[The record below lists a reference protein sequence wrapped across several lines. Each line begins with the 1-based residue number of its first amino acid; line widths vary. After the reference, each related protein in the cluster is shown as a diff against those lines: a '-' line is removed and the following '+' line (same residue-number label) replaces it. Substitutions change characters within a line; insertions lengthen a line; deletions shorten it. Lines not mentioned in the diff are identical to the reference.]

1 MPITV
6 KNTDG
11 SVKVVPVKKATFSLY
26 NADCLEKMKDLSA
39 NSVDLIICDLPY
51 GCLTGGGGQEKH
63 RRRFIKGQDTGTL
76 IKQNEGV
83 IAGCS
88 WDIKIDLDKFWE
100 QVRRIRRNDSTP
112 TIHFCTTKFGYD
124 LIRSNESEFRY
135 DLVWTKTNATGFL
148 MANKMPMR
156 AHEMMYVF
164 SKTGAYYE
172 RIDITGDFPAGGGGR
187 STANFMPIAGM
198 PNLGT
203 TEAGRRCV
211 KSYTEFSNKK
221 VKGAHPTAK
230 PIDLYKW
237 LISRYCPPGGTVLD
251 PTFGGCSSGAAAKEL
266 GRNYIGIEKDK
277 GFFDTAKTKLLPD
290 GTNTNTPTSPPETG
304 RESPAT

>member
-51 GCLTGGGGQEKH
+51 GCLTGGGEQEKH

-100 QVRRIRRNDSTP
+100 QVRRIRRNDNTP

-135 DLVWTKTNATGFL
+135 DLVWTKPNATGFL
-148 MANKMPMR
+148 LANKMPMR

-172 RIDITGDFPAGGGGR
+172 RIDITDDLQDGQ
-187 STANFMPIAGM
+187 
-198 PNLGT
+198 
-203 TEAGRRCV
+203 RCV

-237 LISRYCPPGGTVLD
+237 LISRYYPPGGTVLD

-266 GRNYIGIEKDK
+266 RRNYIGIEMNKQ
-277 GFFDTAKTKLLPD
+277 FYDTAKAKL
-290 GTNTNTPTSPPETG
+290 TP
-304 RESPAT
+304 AVA